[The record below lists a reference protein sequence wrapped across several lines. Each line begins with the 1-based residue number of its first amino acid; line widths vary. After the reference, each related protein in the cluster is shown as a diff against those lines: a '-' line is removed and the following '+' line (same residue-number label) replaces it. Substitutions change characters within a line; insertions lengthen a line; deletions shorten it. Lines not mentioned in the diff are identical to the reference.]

1 MKLTINLYIKSFLL
15 ISLIFLI
22 NTHVWGKDDLKS
34 LTTYLD
40 QIIDNKEEFTEQKEQ
55 KIASLKQLLKG
66 NNSSL
71 EYQFEINSKLGEE
84 YKKFILDSAIH
95 YVEKNMQIADNLQST
110 KLINSSAIQLAALY
124 SYSGMYRES
133 EEILK
138 SIDSGQ
144 LPREQLSEYYQA
156 YCLFLTHYAA
166 ANSPRNYSQEYDN
179 YTDSLM
185 SVLDKGSY
193 SYRIIMVRKYMN
205 RGEMEEAENLLL
217 DLLEE
222 QEVDSPNYAVI
233 TYYLGSINGTKG
245 DPDLEKKYY
254 ILSAIADIKNSTKEN
269 ASFRALATIYY
280 EADDITKAFKYA
292 QSAIEDAVFCNVQFR
307 TAQLSKFYSIIN
319 AANQAKEAKANSQL
333 KLYLILISI
342 LSIFLILLVVYI
354 YKQMKYLSN
363 MKEELSTTNDKLTLL
378 NNEINERN
386 TQLSEANHVKEQYI
400 AHFFDLCS
408 TYINKMED
416 YRINLTKLAL
426 NNQFDK
432 LLKAL
437 KSTSMVDNEIEDL
450 YKNFDSIF
458 LSIYPT
464 FVSDFNSLLIPEE
477 QITLKSDDLLNKE
490 LRIYAL
496 LRLGITDSAK
506 IAGFLRCSLSTVYN
520 YRTKIRNKTVVP
532 RDEFED
538 IIMKI
543 GVLHKESN

>member
-1 MKLTINLYIKSFLL
+1 
-15 ISLIFLI
+15 
-22 NTHVWGKDDLKS
+22 VWGKDDLKS